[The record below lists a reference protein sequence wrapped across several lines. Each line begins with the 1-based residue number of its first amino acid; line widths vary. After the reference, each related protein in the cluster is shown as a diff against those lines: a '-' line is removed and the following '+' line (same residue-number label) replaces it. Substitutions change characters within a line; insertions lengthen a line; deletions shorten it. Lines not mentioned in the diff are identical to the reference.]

1 MNMFRYYTVEESTDS
16 SCLNYKS
23 IRHYFEEYDL
33 ADFEPPP
40 PKVGISTIIAMRES
54 KQDEV

>member
-1 MNMFRYYTVEESTDS
+1 MFRYYTVEESTDS